1 MKSLSEKKIV
11 LCVTGSVAAIESPK
25 IARELRR
32 RGAKVFVVM
41 TKSATHIVSPD
52 VMRWASN
59 NPVATFLD
67 GRAQHVS
74 LAGLNPEK
82 ADLILI
88 APSTANTIG
97 KIAAGIDDTSVTTL
111 VSTGFGSGIPIIVM
125 PAMHASMYFHPIVK
139 ENIEKLKMKGVH
151 FIEPKKEENKAKIL
165 DAKTIADTAEMIL
178 SEQDFKGK
186 KILVTAGAT
195 IEEIDEVRF
204 ISNKSSGKMG
214 KALAEQC
221 FRRGAEATLLTS
233 KKFDLNPKIKQIN
246 FTSTEDLEKE
256 IKKHKNL
263 DAVFHSA
270 AVSDFKIKKFKGK
283 IKSGKKIKLELIPN
297 KKILPQLRNL
307 FPKALIV
314 GFKAEVYKSK
324 KELEEI
330 ARKKLKECKLDF
342 IVANDVSKNV
352 FGSDSNEVLIVSEKN
367 SKHLKRALKEKIANQ
382 ILDEIKAQKFG
393 RLFQ

>member
-41 TKSATHIVSPD
+41 TKSAAHIVSPD

-125 PAMHASMYFHPIVK
+125 PAMHASMYFHSIVK

>member
-1 MKSLSEKKIV
+1 MKRLK
-11 LCVTGSVAAIESPK
+11 
-25 IARELRR
+25 
-32 RGAKVFVVM
+32 
-41 TKSATHIVSPD
+41 
-52 VMRWASN
+52 
-59 NPVATFLD
+59 
-67 GRAQHVS
+67 
-74 LAGLNPEK
+74 
-82 ADLILI
+82 ILI
-88 APSTANTIG
+88 
-97 KIAAGIDDTSVTTL
+97 
-111 VSTGFGSGIPIIVM
+111 
-125 PAMHASMYFHPIVK
+125 
-139 ENIEKLKMKGVH
+139 
-151 FIEPKKEENKAKIL
+151 
-165 DAKTIADTAEMIL
+165 
-178 SEQDFKGK
+178 
-186 KILVTAGAT
+186 TAGAT